1 MHYKVFIKP
10 CKKNKN
16 IEFVSGG
23 ISDGTGQDESNSY
36 AKRSDYIPSVENNYY
51 TVTILHGLGVNMY
64 MYDTNKN
71 YLGKVDL
78 FSRSAL
84 VSNKKPYETSIRS
97 YRISEYT
104 YANTKYIRFVIIR
117 DETIKSEYLTDDSFG
132 LYEKQKSYLIHD
144 PFHPNKNKIL
154 CSPNL
159 SLSDSSSGS
168 FSFEMVS
175 THEYHKNGINILTDT
190 FYIVRVYD
198 DYTEKIIWDGR
209 PISVAYDWNKT
220 ISVYCEGALS
230 YLNDTKMRWWN
241 GRYLEATVYGFISGR
256 PYKHGEDETVM
267 GILPYHNSVMDMV
280 EARQDRTMYYDIDRS
295 VTNGT
300 DFAVNSKSNESSV
313 YVNRGEKQDWWT
325 NFEGCLFWIVDTII
339 GAFGGHLK
347 LRYNENDTV
356 DQEVIQRRIT
366 LIQKFDFTEYID
378 KYTSNKMYYKGS
390 IVARS
395 VAMYSDIKIYEALKN
410 TYSIPGQD
418 ATAWKEI
425 YSEKDNGDYIV
436 PREYADIENVD
447 GTSTERCVVRP
458 IDYRFASAK
467 VNFGQNLLNYSKEI
481 TLGDLA
487 TVVIPRGEQ
496 VDSMI
501 DNGLTNYIYLD
512 TARVKN
518 PDYDPDAEASQE
530 YINVAH
536 LDTPYYYDDELMSK
550 YGIIEA
556 CVDFD
561 QVKTPMKLLEETYKW
576 FRNVKKS
583 LLKEIV
589 NVEAVILAR
598 HITPSISS
606 DPFCDGKYVDL
617 WTKVY
622 VTSEPFDL
630 HDEIY
635 YVTAMDIPLDN
646 PAGTTVTLTSKNE
659 LLTDSRI
666 NNGLISGSSGG
677 IIDRG

>member
-10 CKKNKN
+10 CKKNKS

-23 ISDGTGQDESNSY
+23 ISPNSGRNVTNSY
-36 AKRSDYIPSVENNYY
+36 AKRSDYIPAIENNHY

-64 MYDTNKN
+64 MYDANKN
-71 YLGKVDL
+71 YLGKSDL
-78 FSRSAL
+78 ISRSTS
-84 VSNKKPYETSIRS
+84 VSNRKTYETSIRS
-97 YRISEYT
+97 YRISEYPYT
-104 YANTKYIRFVIIR
+104 NTKYIRFVILR
-117 DETIKSEYLTDDSFG
+117 DTNIKEAYLADNSFG

-159 SLSDSSSGS
+159 SLSDNSSGS

-175 THEYHKNGINILTDT
+175 THEYYKNGINILTDT

-209 PISVAYDWNKT
+209 PISVSYDWNKT

-230 YLNDTKMRWWN
+230 YLNDTKMRYWN
-241 GRYLEATVYGFISGR
+241 GNYLEATVYGFISGR
-256 PYKHGEDETVM
+256 PYKHGESETIM
-267 GILPYHNSVMDMV
+267 GILPYHNSVMDTV
-280 EARQDRTMYYDIDRS
+280 ETRQDRTMYYDIDRS
-295 VTNGT
+295 VANGT
-300 DFAVNSKSNESSV
+300 DFAVDSKSNESSV

-325 NFEGCLFWIVDTII
+325 NFEGSLFWIVDTII

-347 LRYNENDTV
+347 IRYNENDTV
-356 DQEVIQRRIT
+356 NQEVIQRRIT
-366 LIQKFDFTEYID
+366 LIQKFDFTEVID
-378 KYTSNKMYYKGS
+378 KYTDNKIYYKGS
-390 IVARS
+390 IVSAGGQ
-395 VAMYSDIKIYEALKN
+395 DIKIYEALKSTIN
-410 TYSIPGQD
+410 TISASGYDPYS
-418 ATAWKEI
+418 WKEI
-425 YSEKDNGDYIV
+425 YSEKNNGEYIIQ
-436 PREYADIENVD
+436 REYVNVEDVD

-496 VDSMI
+496 VDSTI

-518 PDYDPDAEASQE
+518 PDYDPDVEGSQE
-530 YINVAH
+530 YIDVDH
-536 LDTPYYYDDELMSK
+536 LDTPYYYDDDLISK
-550 YGIIEA
+550 YGVIQA

-576 FRNVKKS
+576 FKNVKKS

-589 NVEAVILAR
+589 NVEAIFLAK

-606 DPFCDGKYVDL
+606 DPLCDGKYVDL

-666 NNGLISGSSGG
+666 NNGLISGSNGG